1 MATLITVNAAID
13 MIHMGSDHRSEMATF
28 VIKSQRKN
36 GSRETQTR
44 NDKQRG
50 NTVKNNKDHTDDK
63 KEGEQSNH
71 V

>member
-1 MATLITVNAAID
+1 
-13 MIHMGSDHRSEMATF
+13 MIHMGSDHRSVMATF

-44 NDKQRG
+44 NDKQRS

-63 KEGEQSNH
+63 EGRKEGR
-71 V
+71 